1 MVRDVQALIETES
14 KVMEVTIQSAPH
26 DREQESV
33 ELRGIAEDS
42 VVVKRLRRM
51 NWSVAYK
58 YFRETRIHQLIF
70 SSKYEQMEQEMKEM
84 KAQMNEYTR
93 ALDARDL
100 TISQLN
106 QRISEQEREN
116 EMLKEVLRQ
125 NG

>member
-84 KAQMNEYTR
+84 KAQMSEYTN
-93 ALDARDL
+93 

-106 QRISEQEREN
+106 REI
-116 EMLKEVLRQ
+116 EKLKEALGQ
-125 NG
+125 